1 MRAIPWGKK
10 IIRGAIMKKST
21 LGLAVLLSVVSM
33 QAFAAEQAA
42 DKKIYYFDE
51 VVVTA
56 SGKPET
62 LFTTKSNTQVITAEQ
77 IEKMNYKDVKD
88 AVRQVTGMQFADYP
102 AAGYSASGKFGMN
115 GSNVIKIMVNGMP
128 VAVPGAD
135 NMGTP
140 QSYVEQLMS
149 DMDNIERIEV
159 VKGSGSLLYGTDA
172 VGGVINI
179 ITKKVDS
186 FKTKVGAEFG
196 SFNHENYKISH
207 QGKFDKTS
215 YRIFAKKYHDGYFKD
230 GNGDEWISRKNGENI
245 NIGLAHEF
253 SEGNGIT
260 LDYRYG
266 NEDYRYNDYLYGYSP
281 TDNTFSGKTKTTNIQ
296 FKWDGKI
303 SDKLKN
309 EFFYNYTKYENN
321 STAADQNYYS
331 YLSNIDSEMHNNV
344 KTNNFKDLFTYGNKD
359 NTLTFGLEYFKSETL
374 RGNTESLNNKAVLL
388 QDNWKFGKGW
398 DLTAGVR
405 FDKPGTSGK
414 ADMDSNFA
422 KSVNLGYKFSEKSN
436 MYVGYNDYFVLP
448 SISMLYNETFGNDKL
463 KAEKGKN
470 YEIGFNHKFTQKDV
484 VSVHFFKRN
493 ADNKIQADY
502 SGWPITRYYNV
513 DDTSKTHGFD
523 VQYDKTFDANWH
535 AKIGWA
541 FVHSEDSMQYVRYPS
556 NQINLGVDYTVDK
569 WTVATD
575 IRTMI
580 GASGPNYVHGSTPQG
595 NCYMLMDLSV
605 NYKPIKN
612 AKVFLKCNNLFN
624 KYYADQF
631 DTSGYTTGT
640 RTVYARPGRTIY
652 VGAEFTF

>member
-1 MRAIPWGKK
+1 MR
-10 IIRGAIMKKST
+10 KST

-33 QAFAAEQAA
+33 QAFAAEQTA
-42 DKKIYYFDE
+42 DKTYYFDE

-77 IEKMNYKDVKD
+77 IEKMNYKSVKD

-102 AAGYSASGKFGMN
+102 AAGYSTSGKFGMN
-115 GSNVIKIMVNGMP
+115 GSNKIKILVNGMS

-140 QSYVEQLMS
+140 QSYIEQLMS
-149 DMDNIERIEV
+149 DMDNIDRIEV

-186 FKTKVGAEFG
+186 FKTKVGTEFG
-196 SFNHENYKISH
+196 SFNHEQYKISH

-215 YRIFAKKYHDGYFKD
+215 YRIFAQKYHDGYFKD
-230 GNGDEWISRKNGENI
+230 GNGDEWISRKNGDNI

-260 LDYRYG
+260 LDYRYA
-266 NEDYRYNDYLYGYSP
+266 NEDYKYNDYLYSAWANSGIF
-281 TDNTFSGKTKTTNIQ
+281 DGKTKTTNLQ

-321 STAADQNYYS
+321 STAEDIWNAGA
-331 YLSNIDSEMHNNV
+331 EMHNNV
-344 KTNNFKDLFTYGNKD
+344 KTNNFKDMFTYSNKD
-359 NTLTFGLEYFKSETL
+359 NTLNFGLEYFKSEEL
-374 RGNTESLNNKAVLL
+374 RGNQESLNNKAVVL

-398 DLTAGVR
+398 DLTAGIR
-405 FDKPGTSGK
+405 YDKPDTSGK
-414 ADMDSNFA
+414 ANVDNNFA

-448 SISMLYNETFGNDKL
+448 SISMLYNEAFGNDKL

-470 YEIGFNHKFTQKDV
+470 YEIGFNHKITQKDV
-484 VSVHFFKRN
+484 VSVHFFRRN
-493 ADNKIQADY
+493 ADNKIVTD
-502 SGWPITRYYNV
+502 GWGTTAQYYNV
-513 DDTSKTHGFD
+513 DDTTKTHGFD

-535 AKIGWA
+535 AKLGWA
-541 FVHSEDSMQYVRYPS
+541 FVHSEDSMEYVRYPS

-580 GASGPNYVHGSTPQG
+580 GASGPNFVHGSTPQG

-631 DTSGYTTGT
+631 DATWGSP
-640 RTVYARPGRTIY
+640 RTIYARPGRTIY

>member
-1 MRAIPWGKK
+1 M
-10 IIRGAIMKKST
+10 RGAIMRKSI
-21 LGLAVLLSVVSM
+21 LGLTVLLSVVSM
-33 QAFAAEQAA
+33 QAFAAEQTAN
-42 DKKIYYFDE
+42 KTYYFDE

-56 SGKPET
+56 SGKAET

-88 AVRQVTGMQFADYP
+88 AIRNVTGMQFADYP

-115 GSNVIKIMVNGMP
+115 GSNKVKILINGMP
-128 VAVPGAD
+128 ASVPCAD
-135 NMGTP
+135 SMGSP
-140 QSYVEQLMS
+140 QMYIEQLMS

-215 YRIFAKKYHDGYFKD
+215 YRIFAQKYHDGYFKD
-230 GNGDEWISRKNGENI
+230 GNGDEWISRKNGDNI

-260 LDYRYG
+260 LDYRYA
-266 NEDYRYNDYLYGYSP
+266 NENYKYNDYLYSAADSGIF
-281 TDNTFSGKTKTTNIQ
+281 DGKTKTTNLQ

-321 STAADQNYYS
+321 STAEDIINNGY
-331 YLSNIDSEMHNNV
+331 NEMHQNV
-344 KTNNFKDLFTYGNKD
+344 KTNNFKDLFTYANKD
-359 NTLTFGLEYFKSETL
+359 NTLTFGLEYFKSQTL
-374 RGNTESLNNKAVLL
+374 RGNQDYVADKAVVL

-398 DLTAGVR
+398 DLTAGIR
-405 FDKPGTSGK
+405 FDKPSASGN
-414 ADMDSNFA
+414 ANIDSNFA

-436 MYVGYNDYFVLP
+436 MYVGYNDYFVIPTTNQLFE
-448 SISMLYNETFGNDKL
+448 SVYGMGNPDL
-463 KAEKGKN
+463 KPEKGKN
-470 YEIGFNHKFTQKDV
+470 YEIGFNHKFTPKDV
-484 VSVHFFKRN
+484 VSAHIFRRN
-493 ADNKIQADY
+493 ADNRID
-502 SGWPITRYYNV
+502 SVPIGTYQWKYFNV

-535 AKIGWA
+535 AKLGWA
-541 FVHSEDSMQYVRYPS
+541 FIHSEDDMTYVRYPS

-575 IRTMI
+575 IRAMI

-605 NYKPIKN
+605 NYKPAKN

-631 DTSGYTTGT
+631 DVSGYTTGT
-640 RTVYARPGRTIY
+640 RTIYARQGRTIY
-652 VGAEFTF
+652 AGVEFTF